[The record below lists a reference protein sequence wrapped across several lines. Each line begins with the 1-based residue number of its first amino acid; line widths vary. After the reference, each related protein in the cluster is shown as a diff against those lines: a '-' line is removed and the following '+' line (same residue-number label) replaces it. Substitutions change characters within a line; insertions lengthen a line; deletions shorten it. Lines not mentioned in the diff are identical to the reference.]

1 LRNTMDACDYLDS
14 CLSDPHRDAASRLAS
29 LNSVLQHMDDYSL
42 VSPEELSRIADILL
56 KAVGL
61 LPEVAHIGLDIRNS
75 LKALSHWET
84 LIVKSSLICARA
96 HRYQDAIH
104 TIEKGRAIFWS
115 QALKTRP
122 VDYVNVS
129 PDLTEKL
136 QQLSSEIQ
144 QTRYFKKR
152 QCSMPAMDWVR
163 RRRLGDEYES
173 LLQEVQK
180 IPGNEGFAA
189 LSLEELMTI
198 GNKGPVVLLASYEH
212 VSVAYIFVKDG
223 GRELPNLTIC
233 ALKDANAKLLNQYVC
248 QLENTNPRS
257 RNGLAREGGSL
268 PIRNAD
274 TSPDQAA
281 TDMEHYRPL
290 VNRQKPRRGMTIE
303 IEVLKPVYI
312 TIVKPILAAL
322 DLKVCDSLQVS
333 CLSAESTK
341 AIYRKKSSADMVV
354 SYWSVCLVAI
364 TCCG

>member
-1 LRNTMDACDYLDS
+1 L
-14 CLSDPHRDAASRLAS
+14 
-29 LNSVLQHMDDYSL
+29 
-42 VSPEELSRIADILL
+42 
-56 KAVGL
+56 
-61 LPEVAHIGLDIRNS
+61 
-75 LKALSHWET
+75 
-84 LIVKSSLICARA
+84 
-96 HRYQDAIH
+96 
-104 TIEKGRAIFWS
+104 
-115 QALKTRP
+115 
-122 VDYVNVS
+122 
-129 PDLTEKL
+129 
-136 QQLSSEIQ
+136 
-144 QTRYFKKR
+144 
-152 QCSMPAMDWVR
+152 
-163 RRRLGDEYES
+163 
-173 LLQEVQK
+173 LLQEVHK